1 MGAFISKPS
10 NPQIFK
16 LALPPVSFAYP
27 AFLWALSFLAI
38 PVIIHLFNFRRTTR
52 ILFSNTRLLNQIK
65 QETTQKRK
73 LKQYLILASRLLFLL
88 FLVFTFAQPF
98 LPASEQI
105 SPGREVTLYIDN
117 SYSMTSAVAD
127 QTRALDAGIN
137 FTRDLV
143 SLFPQDTRYKLI
155 TNDFAPFSNAYKTQ
169 TELVDLLTQV
179 RLSPVSRTY
188 AEIRERAILKDN
200 EMFWISDFQK
210 STLALE
216 GASLDSLNA
225 IHLVALPLGGASNI
239 FVDSVFLED
248 PFIVAGQP
256 NTLHVRIRNDG
267 IKPKEGLVI
276 KLTINEV
283 QSGTASVDLNPHAMA
298 EVKFDL
304 SQGLHGMNRLELSF
318 TDFPVSF
325 DNLFYLTLNLS
336 SKIRVV
342 EVSNSGKFIAK
353 VFGNTDLFAYRAF
366 SPGNVDL
373 GILSQ
378 ADLVILDGI
387 DQPDAG
393 LASAVRAYQEGPGTL
408 LIIPSPSSSGV
419 GQRQLAA
426 GLPLTRTVNPLMQEL
441 DRPDYQ
447 NPFFENVFEEQS
459 PSLSMPRA
467 KPVWSWGSDRSALLR
482 FKDGTPYLSR
492 SGNTYVLASPLD
504 NAWSDF
510 QNHALFVPVMY
521 RMAASGHRV
530 SQKPYYLLSDRLA
543 TLQMD
548 SLGGESPV
556 TLTGKQE
563 IVPAQRR
570 NGDRVILEIPRF
582 SIEPGFYVARIQ
594 NDTLGL
600 IAFDMDKRESL
611 LEQWNPEEVKA
622 MLGGGNN
629 ISIFQPAA
637 LGSFSN
643 EIKERYLGRQLWK
656 YALLTALLFLLAEV
670 LLIRF
675 MK

>member
-1 MGAFISKPS
+1 M
-10 NPQIFK
+10 
-16 LALPPVSFAYP
+16 SFAYP
-27 AFLWALSFLAI
+27 AFLWALTLLAI

-52 ILFSNTRLLNQIK
+52 ILFSNTRLLNQVK
-65 QETTQKRK
+65 QETTQKRR
-73 LKQYLILASRLLFLL
+73 LKQFLVLASRLLFLL
-88 FLVFTFAQPF
+88 FLVLAFAQPF
-98 LPASEQI
+98 LPATEQI
-105 SPGREVTLYIDN
+105 TPGREVTLYIDN
-117 SYSMTSAVAD
+117 SYSMTSAIGE

-137 FTRDLV
+137 FTRDVV
-143 SLFPQDTRYKLI
+143 SLFPPDTRYKLL
-155 TNDFAPFSNAYKTQ
+155 TNDFAPFSNSYKTK
-169 TELVDLLTQV
+169 TELLDLLTQV
-179 RLSPVSRTY
+179 RLSPIARTY
-188 AEIRERAILKDN
+188 SEIRERALLKDN
-200 EMFWISDFQK
+200 ELFWVSDFQK
-210 STLALE
+210 STLELE
-216 GASLDSLNA
+216 GAAVDSSHS
-225 IHLVALPLGGASNI
+225 IHLVALPLEGASNI

-256 NTLHVRIRNDG
+256 NTLHVRIRNAG
-267 IKPKEGLVI
+267 IKAREGLVI

-283 QSGTASVDLNPHAMA
+283 QSGTASVDLDPQAMA
-298 EVKFDL
+298 VVKFDL
-304 SQGLHGMNRLELSF
+304 SQGLRGMNRLELSF

-336 SKIRVV
+336 SKIRIV
-342 EVSNSGKFIAK
+342 EVSNSGQFVSK

-393 LASAVRAYQEGPGTL
+393 LISAVRSYQQGPGTL
-408 LIIPSPSSSGV
+408 LIIPSPSSTGM
-419 GQRQLAA
+419 GQRQLT
-426 GLPLTRTVNPLMQEL
+426 GNLPLSRAENAVMQEL
-441 DRPDYQ
+441 DKPDYQ

-459 PSLSMPRA
+459 PSLAMPRA
-467 KPVWSWGSDRSALLR
+467 KPVWTWGTDRSALLR
-482 FKDGTPYLSR
+482 FKDGTPFLSR
-492 SGNTYVLASPLD
+492 SGNTYVLASPL
-504 NAWSDF
+504 NEAWSDF
-510 QNHALFVPVMY
+510 QNHAIFVPVMY
-521 RMAASGHRV
+521 RMAASGHRI

-548 SLGGESPV
+548 SLGGEAPV
-556 TLTGKQE
+556 TLSGKQE

-582 SIEPGFYVARIQ
+582 SVDPGFYAARIQ
-594 NDTLGL
+594 SDTLGL

-611 LEQWNPEEVKA
+611 LDQWAPEEVKA
-622 MLGGGNN
+622 LLGGGNN

-637 LGSFSN
+637 QGSFTN

-656 YALLTALLFLLAEV
+656 YALFTALLFLLAEV

>member
-1 MGAFISKPS
+1 M
-10 NPQIFK
+10 
-16 LALPPVSFAYP
+16 SFAYP
-27 AFLWALSFLAI
+27 GFLWALTLLAI

-52 ILFSNTRLLNQIK
+52 ILFSNTRLLNQVK
-65 QETTQKRK
+65 QETTQKRR
-73 LKQYLILASRLLFLL
+73 LKQFLVLASRLLFLL
-88 FLVFTFAQPF
+88 FLVLAFAQPF
-98 LPASEQI
+98 LPAAEQI
-105 SPGREVTLYIDN
+105 TAGREVTLYIDN
-117 SYSMTSAVAD
+117 SYSMTSAIGE

-137 FTRDLV
+137 FTRDVV
-143 SLFPQDTRYKLI
+143 SLFPPDTRYKLL
-155 TNDFAPFSNAYKTQ
+155 TNDFAPFSNSYKTK
-169 TELVDLLTQV
+169 TELLDLLTQV

-188 AEIRERAILKDN
+188 NEIRGRALLQDN
-200 EMFWISDFQK
+200 EMFWVSDFQK
-210 STLALE
+210 STLELE
-216 GASLDSLNA
+216 GAPVDSSNS
-225 IHLVALPLGGASNI
+225 IHLVALPLEGASNI

-256 NTLHVRIRNDG
+256 NTLHVRIRNAG
-267 IKPKEGLVI
+267 IKAREGLVI

-283 QSGTASVDLNPHAMA
+283 QSGTASVDLDPQAMA
-298 EVKFDL
+298 VVKFDL
-304 SQGLHGMNRLELSF
+304 SQGLRGMNRLELSF

-336 SKIRVV
+336 SKIRIV
-342 EVSNSGKFIAK
+342 EVSASKQFVSK

-393 LASAVRAYQEGPGTL
+393 LVSTIRAYQQGPGTL
-408 LIIPSPSSSGV
+408 LIVPSPSSTGV
-419 GQRQLAA
+419 GQRQLA
-426 GLPLTRTVNPLMQEL
+426 GNLPLTRAENSVMQEL
-441 DRPDYQ
+441 DKPDYQ

-467 KPVWSWGSDRSALLR
+467 KPVWTWGTDRSALLR
-482 FKDGTPYLSR
+482 FKDGTPFLSR
-492 SGNTYVLASPLD
+492 SGNTYVLASPL
-504 NAWSDF
+504 NEAWSDF
-510 QNHALFVPVMY
+510 QNHAIFVPVMY
-521 RMAASGHRV
+521 RMAASGHRI

-548 SLGGESPV
+548 SLGGEAPV
-556 TLTGKQE
+556 TLSGKQE
-563 IVPAQRR
+563 IVPVQRR

-582 SIEPGFYVARIQ
+582 SVDPGFYTARIQ
-594 NDTLGL
+594 SDTLGL
-600 IAFDMDKRESL
+600 IAFDMDKRESML
-611 LEQWNPEEVKA
+611 DQWEPEEVKA
-622 MLGGGNN
+622 LLGGGNN

-637 LGSFSN
+637 QGSFTN